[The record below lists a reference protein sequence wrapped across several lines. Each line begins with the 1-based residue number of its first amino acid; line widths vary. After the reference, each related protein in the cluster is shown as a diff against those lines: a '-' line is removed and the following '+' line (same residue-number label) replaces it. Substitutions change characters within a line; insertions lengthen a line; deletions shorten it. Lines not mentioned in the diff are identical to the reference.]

1 MTKILVIEDAREVR
15 LNLQEILESK
25 DFEVIDAENGE
36 QGIKRAQEELPD
48 LIICDIMLPG
58 LDGYD
63 VLGELR
69 KEPITS
75 TIPFIFLTAKVD
87 RDDQRLGMELGVDDY
102 ITKPCT
108 PTELLS
114 AIATRMKKHTAYM
127 ESYDLEKKRA
137 QALQK
142 RVQEL
147 EKLSNS
153 QEELLNKLCEELR
166 NPTSNINLA
175 IKMLNVA
182 NSEETRQR
190 YLRVLQQECSREIAI
205 INQFSQLLK
214 ILTPE
219 NAQLLS
225 LLNSLNKSNQD

>member
-87 RDDQRLGMELGVDDY
+87 RDDQRLGMELGADDY

-175 IKMLNVA
+175 IKTLNVA

>member
-1 MTKILVIEDAREVR
+1 MTKFLVIEDAREVR

-87 RDDQRLGMELGVDDY
+87 RDDQRLGMELGADDY

>member
-69 KEPITS
+69 KEPLTS

-87 RDDQRLGMELGVDDY
+87 RDDQRLGMELGADDY
-102 ITKPCT
+102 ITKPCP